1 MTRDEYL
8 SRAHEFALRG
18 ERLPHARL
26 NADLVRAIRTNRR
39 GLTARQWA
47 EQLGVHHRTIDKVRD
62 RYGFDALK
70 IVKKPDEE

>member
-8 SRAHEFALRG
+8 SRAHEFAPRG

-26 NADLVRAIRTNRR
+26 NAETVRAIRTNRR

-47 EQLGVHHRTIDKVRD
+47 EKLGVHQRTIDKVRD
-62 RYGFDALK
+62 YRSWRHVA
-70 IVKKPDEE
+70 